1 MGFEMAKSKKIL
13 VLRFGALGDLVHT
26 TIIPQAIKAK
36 YPDYEVHY
44 CCEARYAAVL
54 QNNPDIDKI
63 IEFDHKRKKD
73 FPYNLQIA
81 LKLRHE
87 HYDVVLNLTNA
98 FRNNF
103 MTFIASPK
111 HKFTKVPM
119 GHKHVVDAFFLSA
132 QKAFPAIKQPR
143 TLRLGLDPAALE
155 NMKSQV
161 AEYPRPY
168 IILSP
173 GGQTDNNRQGRAW
186 PAESWIELGNL
197 LKGIFGGTIFLS
209 GSTDER
215 EFHKTISEKID
226 GAVLFSGKFSIAQ
239 TMCLISL
246 CDLFISGDSGP
257 LHIASGL
264 GVKTIGLFGST
275 NPENVRPYGE
285 NGSFVAAFSKC
296 KFCWQKQCKK
306 LKAGKK
312 YTPCMKSIKP
322 AHVLNL
328 INNKKLLGST
338 GDVFRI
344 ALD

>member
-1 MGFEMAKSKKIL
+1 MGKLKKIL
-13 VLRFGALGDLVHT
+13 VLRFGALGDIVHT

-36 YPDYEVHY
+36 YPEYEVHY
-44 CCEARYAAVL
+44 CCEARYVHVL
-54 QNNPDIDKI
+54 QNNADIDKI

-73 FPYNLQIA
+73 FSYNLEVA

-103 MTFIASPK
+103 MTFIANPK

-132 QKAFPAIKQPR
+132 KQAFPELKQPKN
-143 TLRLGLDPAALE
+143 LRLGLDSAALE
-155 NMKSQV
+155 EMKTRL
-161 AEYPRPY
+161 AEYPQPFVV
-168 IILSP
+168 LSP

-186 PAESWIELGNL
+186 PAENWIELGNL
-197 LKGIFGGTIFLS
+197 LKGIFGGTIFIS
-209 GSTDER
+209 GSPDEK
-215 EFHKTISEKID
+215 EFHKTIFDKIG
-226 GAVLFSGKFSIAQ
+226 GAVLFSGELSIAQ
-239 TMCLISL
+239 SMALFSL

-275 NPENVRPYGE
+275 NPENVKPYGE
-285 NGSFVAAFSKC
+285 NGNYIGALSKC

-306 LKAGKK
+306 LKEGKK
-312 YTPCMKSIKP
+312 YTPCMSSIKP
-322 AHVLNL
+322 EHILNL
-328 INNKKLLGST
+328 INKKKLLGSV
-338 GDVFRI
+338 GDVLRI
-344 ALD
+344 Y